1 MAARQ
6 KQTSLNNYFKTSGST
21 NKRKEEQPHHEEE
34 SEEEYEED
42 VGVSDKPTDC
52 TEPAKKKQKTK
63 RCFRAEWLEIYTWLR
78 HETVG
83 GVGKMYCTFCQKAG
97 KLNGFTK
104 GSTNI
109 KRGAINEHAQSTDHV
124 ASVALRQQQNVMQEH
139 CDKAKKSSSNQLLS
153 QLKVVLH
160 LAKNDIPCHQFGGM
174 TVLLKS
180 LQAPDFQ
187 NDAGLYKHSDSVN
200 DMEKALEQTLL
211 GELDEKLQASEFLGI
226 IIDET
231 VNITVTKKLIMY
243 VKCERDGIP
252 ETCFLGNYDI
262 QDGTAQCVFDKVVEA
277 LLERGVPI
285 RRVTSLGSDG
295 ASVMT
300 GKRGGVIAL
309 LKNKSPFA
317 VQVHCVAHRCAL
329 AAVDACK
336 AVGKVDA
343 YKRTVNSVYS
353 FYKHSATRTNRL
365 REISANLDDEDMTS
379 LKHHCAVRWLSLDRA
394 VNAIKDNWPALVM
407 ELTEEADG
415 GNAQAHGIV
424 NQIQTYHFTAMT
436 HMLCDVLPVMT
447 KLNLVFQKEDVNLS
461 NIRPMVQASV
471 AALTQLKESPGAV
484 EQLFNEG
491 TSDGVFKKVKLTQT
505 DQKFIHAFDSV
516 REKYIQHL
524 VDALKERF
532 PENDLDILNCF
543 DVVFNPTRYPKSS
556 SKGE

>member
-1 MAARQ
+1 MAGRQ
-6 KQTSLNNYFKTSGST
+6 KQTSLVNYFKSSSST
-21 NKRKEEQPHHEEE
+21 NTINEEQPHHEEE
-34 SEEEYEED
+34 SEQEQEED
-42 VGVSDKPTDC
+42 AGASDKP

-63 RCFRAEWLEIYTWLR
+63 RPFKPEWLEIYTWLR
-78 HETVG
+78 HNTVEG
-83 GVGKMYCTFCQKAG
+83 IDKMYCTLCQKAG

-109 KRGAINEHAQSTDHV
+109 KRGAINEHAQSADHV
-124 ASVALRQQQNVMQEH
+124 AAVALRPQQNVMQEH
-139 CDKAKKSSSNQLLS
+139 CDQAKQSSSDQLIS

-160 LAKNDIPCHQFGGM
+160 IATNDIPAHQYVGM
-174 TVLLKS
+174 TVLMKS
-180 LQAPDFQ
+180 VHAPDFQ

-200 DMEKALEQTLL
+200 DMEKALEKTLL

-243 VKCERDGIP
+243 VKIERDGLD

-262 QDGTAQCVFDKVVEA
+262 PDGTAKTVFDKVVEA
-277 LLERGVPI
+277 LLERGI
-285 RRVTSLGSDG
+285 AITRVTSLGSDG

-309 LKNKSPFA
+309 LKEKSPFA

-336 AVGKVDA
+336 AVGKIAD
-343 YKRTVNSVYS
+343 YKRTVSSVYS

-365 REISANLDDEDMTS
+365 REINANLDEEDIKS
-379 LKHHCAVRWLSLDRA
+379 LKQQCAVRWLSLHRA
-394 VNAIKDNWPALVM
+394 VSAIKDNWPALVL
-407 ELTEEADG
+407 ELTEEAEE
-415 GNAQAHGIV
+415 GNAQARGIV
-424 NQIQTYHFTAMT
+424 NQIQTYNFTAMT

-461 NIRPMVQASV
+461 SIRPMVQASV
-471 AALTQLKESPGAV
+471 TALTQLIESPGT
-484 EQLFNEG
+484 EEKLFHEG
-491 TSDGVFKKVKLTQT
+491 TKDGLFKKVKLTQA
-505 DQKFIHAFDSV
+505 DQRFIHAFNSV

-524 VDALKERF
+524 SDALKDRF

-543 DVVFNPTRYPKSS
+543 DVVFNPTRYPNSS
-556 SKGE
+556 SRGQGE